1 VPRTGIRE
9 GTSQCSV
16 VHKQR
21 SRSPTSSLTPP
32 RPAATSQSPPSPT
45 ISLFSVGCA
54 GQVGGDAA
62 DRRPWALPRGSV
74 RRRHASDART
84 TLRGPNCDMI
94 AKNAAHKNFDVV
106 ACKVAALDPYSRP
119 AAHVLRCI
127 TTCEHRQNL
136 VMADDDDVAAGCKGG
151 GAGAGSGVGHS
162 LLRHLHEARLLA
174 SGALHTHAERAVNQA
189 GLGLTKYALA
199 SRRASR
205 PECVGTAKP
214 LICATE
220 PNLSLHLCPRN
231 RAAWR

>member
-1 VPRTGIRE
+1 MPRTGIRE

-62 DRRPWALPRGSV
+62 DRRPWASSLASCRCRKRECPTPDPAPAPPPLQPAATSSSSAITRFCVCSHVVMHLSTEPRG
-74 RRRHASDART
+74 R
-84 TLRGPNCDMI
+84 
-94 AKNAAHKNFDVV
+94 
-106 ACKVAALDPYSRP
+106 
-119 AAHVLRCI
+119 
-127 TTCEHRQNL
+127 
-136 VMADDDDVAAGCKGG
+136 
-151 GAGAGSGVGHS
+151 
-162 LLRHLHEARLLA
+162 A

-189 GLGLTKYALA
+189 RVGGLGLTKYALA

-220 PNLSLHLCPRN
+220 FGSNLSLHLCPRN